1 MAEHTPLTDAVVAL
15 EPIENVAQLKEA
27 FSIILGVPE
36 LESQQS
42 DEDISGDAA
51 DGMQA
56 AIDTLKDQAK
66 AQAKAIRS
74 YIDEL
79 REAGALSGDTTVNI
93 N

>member
-1 MAEHTPLTDAVVAL
+1 MADTPLTDAVVAL
-15 EPIENVAQLKEA
+15 EPIENVAQLKNA

-42 DEDISGDAA
+42 DPDISGDAA

-79 REAGALSGDTTVNI
+79 REAGALSGDTTINI